1 MFVSKY
7 KVVFVV
13 ILIGL
18 ISLAIDVAGEILFFQ
33 EGSLWDA
40 FLVFIPRYKLYSR
53 MALLLTII
61 ALGGFIY
68 CYFEQIG
75 RKEKEKGEHFQASLF
90 ASIQDGICILGK
102 NLQILKVNPA
112 LEKWFAHALPLV
124 GKKCYEAFL
133 GRTVPC
139 VECSGC
145 RTLETGEAAGKIIP
159 KLGAGGKAVGWLDLY
174 SFPLLDTDTGKV
186 KGVIKYIRD
195 ITAWKRAEE
204 SLLREK
210 DFVTALFDTIGA
222 LVLVLDPQGRIVRLN
237 QAFEAITGYTL
248 PEVKGRHFWDYLVI
262 PEDLEKAKA
271 RFQDP
276 QTHRFPVKGQ
286 KYLATKDGERRLIAW
301 SDTTLFNKQG
311 AVEYIISTGIDIT
324 ARTKA
329 EARLRESEE
338 RYTMLFDS
346 APDAILIMEAEG
358 EEVGQIVAANPAAAA
373 LHGYTVPEILDLN
386 ITALDPASS
395 LTPYNGGMSHIMAGE
410 WITEEITHQRKDG
423 TMFPVEIHAGLMEME
438 NRKYILAFDRDIS
451 ARKAREEAL
460 RQAHQT
466 QEALIQASPLAI
478 YVMDP
483 QGRVRMWN
491 PAAARMFGWQE
502 AEVLDRLV
510 PMAPQDQT
518 EESQALLKRILNGE
532 SLNGVEMRR
541 HQKDG
546 SPIEVSV
553 FTAPLLDAAGRIT
566 GIVVMNTDFTESKRL
581 KEQLLQAQKME
592 VVGRL
597 AGGVAHDFNN
607 LLTAINGYSE
617 LVLNFMEPDNPLR
630 QDVAEIRKAG
640 DRAASLTRQLLAFS
654 RKQMLQPKVLDLN
667 QVMENMGKMLE
678 RLIGSD
684 IELAINL
691 DSALGR
697 VMADPGQIEQ
707 VILNLAINARDAM
720 PGGGRL
726 TIATANVDLEESY
739 CRRHMETQPGPY
751 VLVTVSDN
759 GSGMDPETKSR
770 IFEPFFTTKE
780 MGKGTGL
787 GLSTVYGIIK
797 QSGGHITVHS
807 KRGKGATF
815 KIYLPRID
823 EAMEPDSLT
832 SQSLEDYG
840 GQETILLV
848 EDEDGLRQLLSS
860 ILKRQGFKVLEA
872 RHGADAL
879 DLSAQHEGP
888 IHLVLTDVVMPEMG
902 GLELAQRLK
911 PLYPEAKF
919 LYISGYAENAP
930 LHQHLEG
937 QEICY
942 LQKPFETIGLLQRVR
957 QLLDE
962 AAAND
967 SLSEMPLEEER

>member
-1 MFVSKY
+1 MFISKY
-7 KVVFVV
+7 KFVFV
-13 ILIGL
+13 IIFIGL
-18 ISLAIDVAGEILFFQ
+18 ISLTVDVAREIIFYSQ
-33 EGSLWDA
+33 GPHWESLLA
-40 FLVFIPRYKLYSR
+40 AIPKYKLYSR
-53 MALLLTII
+53 AVLLLALI

-68 CYFEQIG
+68 TYFEEVS
-75 RKEKEKGEHFQASLF
+75 RKEKAATERFMSNIF
-90 ASIQDGICILGK
+90 ASIQDGICILGRD
-102 NLQILKVNPA
+102 LQILKVNPV
-112 LEKWFAHALPLV
+112 LEKWFVHALPLE
-124 GKKCYEAFL
+124 GKKCYEVFW
-133 GRTVPC
+133 GRTEPC
-139 VECSGC
+139 EECSSR
-145 RTLETGEAAGKIIP
+145 RTLETGETAEKIIP
-159 KLGAGGKAVGWLDLY
+159 KLAAGGKAVGWLDLY
-174 SFPLLDTDTGKV
+174 SFPLQDADTGKI

-210 DFVTALFDTIGA
+210 DFITALFETVAA

-237 QAFEAITGYTL
+237 QAFEATTGYTL
-248 PEVKGRHFWDYLVI
+248 PELKGKHFWDYLVI
-262 PEDLEKAKA
+262 PEDLEKARA

-276 QTHRFPVKGQ
+276 QTHRFPVEGQ
-286 KYLATKDGERRLIAW
+286 KYLLTKDGERRLIAW

-329 EARLRESEE
+329 EALLRESEE
-338 RYTMLFDS
+338 RYKTLFDS
-346 APDAILIMEAEG
+346 APDAILIMEAQG
-358 EEVGQIVAANPAAAA
+358 EEAGQIVAANPAAAQM
-373 LHGYTVPEILDLN
+373 HGYPESVILDLN
-386 ITALDPASS
+386 ITALDPAASVA
-395 LTPYNGGMSHIMAGE
+395 PYNGGMPRILAGE
-410 WITEEITHQRKDG
+410 WITEEITHQRQDG
-423 TMFPVEIHAGLMEME
+423 TRFPVEIHAGLMEME

-451 ARKAREEAL
+451 ARKGREEAL
-460 RQAHQT
+460 REAHQK

-478 YVMDP
+478 FVMDP
-483 QGRVRMWN
+483 EGRVRLWN
-491 PAAARMFGWQE
+491 PAAERMFGWE
-502 AEVLDRLV
+502 EKEILGRRSPGVPEDRV
-510 PMAPQDQT
+510 
-518 EESQALLKRILNGE
+518 EECRGLLKRVLNGE
-532 SLNGVEMRR
+532 SLNGIELRR
-541 HQKDG
+541 RKKDG
-546 SPIEVSV
+546 SPIDISV
-553 FTAPLLDAAGRIT
+553 FTAPLLDAGGRIT
-566 GIVVMNTDFTESKRL
+566 GIVVMNTDITESKRL

-617 LVLNFMEPDNPLR
+617 LVLSYMEPDNPLR

-684 IELAINL
+684 IHLAIKL
-691 DSALGR
+691 DASLGR

-720 PGGGRL
+720 PRGGRL

-739 CRRHMETQPGPY
+739 ARGHMDVQPGPH
-751 VLVTVSDN
+751 VLVKVSDT
-759 GSGMDPETKSR
+759 GCGLDPETRSR

-797 QSGGHITVHS
+797 QSGGHIAVQS
-807 KRGKGATF
+807 KPGKGATF

-823 EAMEPDSLT
+823 DAMEPDSLA
-832 SQSLEDYG
+832 SQALEDYG

-848 EDEDGLRQLLSS
+848 EDEDGVRQLLSTV
-860 ILKRQGFKVLEA
+860 LKRQGFTVLEA
-872 RHGADAL
+872 RHGVDAL
-879 DLSAQHEGP
+879 DLSARHEGP

-902 GLELAQRLK
+902 GLELAQRLQ
-911 PLYPEAKF
+911 PLHPGAKV
-919 LYISGYAENAP
+919 LYMSGYAANAK
-930 LHQHLEG
+930 LHQHLAG
-937 QEICY
+937 QEIYY

-957 QLLDE
+957 QLLD
-962 AAAND
+962 APA
-967 SLSEMPLEEER
+967 